1 MMNSN
6 LSPYIPNSNQITVL
20 PPRKLAPILTYSLSF
35 ITHFYTFPKIYLIY
49 FYINLY
55 NYKYQDRW
63 KIGRQ
68 TDRVESNNGRIKVT
82 RSRIATIS

>member
-20 PPRKLAPILTYSLSF
+20 PPRKLAPIL
-35 ITHFYTFPKIYLIY
+35 IHFHLYTTFPKIYLIY